1 MNLVV
6 AVDKNWAIGYKGDL
20 LAHVRADLKE
30 FSRLTT
36 GHAVVL
42 GSKTLS
48 TFPGGKVLKNR
59 TNIVLSSRTEYNPEG
74 AIMARSM
81 DELKKILENYDT
93 DDVFVIG
100 GASVYKELL
109 PLVDVC
115 YVTKFDKAF
124 EADAYFPNLDDSGE
138 WELVYKGRE
147 QISDPEKDT
156 ETGLKFFFTKYRRK
170 T

>member
-6 AVDKNWAIGYKGDL
+6 AVDNNWAIGNKGDL

-30 FSRLTT
+30 FARLTT
-36 GHAVVL
+36 GHVVIL

-48 TFPGGKVLKNR
+48 TFPGGRILKDR

-74 AIMARSM
+74 AIMARSFE
-81 DELKKILENYDT
+81 DLKKILENYDS

-109 PLVDVC
+109 PLVDTC
-115 YVTKFDKAF
+115 FVTKFDKSF
-124 EADAYFPNLDDSGE
+124 EADAFFPNLDESGE
-138 WELVYKGRE
+138 WKMVYRGPE
-147 QISDPEKDT
+147 QKSNPEKDT
-156 ETGLKFFFTKYRRK
+156 EPDLSFYFTKYRRV
-170 T
+170 